1 MVKCCCTRVLKLVLS
16 FSKLFIPLVISF
28 KFMFYVVLQLFY
40 NIIYGNKNQLFLEG
54 HSFVFCYT
62 LISMI
67 IRLSLHAWLQLMYM
81 HPFAHLR
88 ETWVIVVIK
97 NALAVTDQMESML
110 SLIRLSIYKTSFY
123 AIYDRH
129 HFTLKFWY
137 ILYTRTTPNAIMQQ

>member
-1 MVKCCCTRVLKLVLS
+1 MVKCCYTSVLNLVLS
-16 FSKLFIPLVISF
+16 LLNLFIPFVIFF
-28 KFMFYVVLQLFY
+28 KSMFNVVLRLFY
-40 NIIYGNKNQLFLEG
+40 KIFYGNKNQLFLEG
-54 HSFVFCYT
+54 YSFVFCYT

-123 AIYDRH
+123 IYDRH
-129 HFTLKFWY
+129 HFTLKCWY
-137 ILYTRTTPNAIMQQ
+137 ILYTRTTPNAIMQH